1 MAVIFPFSAGKAVK
15 EASEGAMRGIVA
27 YCDEQVV
34 SSDFIGHSASCIFD
48 ATAGIAL
55 NPRFVKLIAWYDNE
69 LGYSHRVVDL
79 LCYMAKRDTERVGFV
94 NFTREPIIETI
105 VAPREGYRLL
115 IRSSKHRTGDEFLVD
130 AVEMVSFGV
139 ALFFRSL
146 EHPKPF
152 LLPVSDYEI
161 LEIKEARLG
170 LKTAQPEKNMKISGG
185 ARPKEGGEE
194 PKEQQSGENRKER
207 RHKRRRHGGD
217 DLPYVQF

>member
-1 MAVIFPFSAGKAVK
+1 M
-15 EASEGAMRGIVA
+15 
-27 YCDEQVV
+27 
-34 SSDFIGHSASCIFD
+34 
-48 ATAGIAL
+48 
-55 NPRFVKLIAWYDNE
+55 
-69 LGYSHRVVDL
+69 
-79 LCYMAKRDTERVGFV
+79 

-217 DLPYVQF
+217 EKKEHTRESRGEEAQEESPHVQPSKGVGLVPPPSSLVSEKLSRVHEEKNHPEEQGMGDTSTLQRSAIEMASSESSFPGFPNVEDPLIP